1 MNSLLSSSADA
12 GIAAPRE
19 LFRPSIGGFRP
30 PWPLSALRAV
40 SNTAAPVCT
49 VPGLVGTPGLAHI
62 KYESHRREACIRQR
76 RRRARWLDVPSVLR
90 VRSVARLEEDTSELQ
105 SLMRSLV

>member
-1 MNSLLSSSADA
+1 MSADA

-40 SNTAAPVCT
+40 SHTAPPVCT
-49 VPGLVGTPGLAHI
+49 VPGLVGSPGLAHI
-62 KYESHRREACIRQR
+62 QHESPRRDAFLRQR
-76 RRRARWLDVPSVLR
+76 RRRALWLAVPSLLTLHPPAAHRPCPVFAWFFYLF
-90 VRSVARLEEDTSELQ
+90 
-105 SLMRSLV
+105 